1 MVYLSQEKKS
11 EQSDLYLRRASGL
24 IRAAGPWSGMAF
36 NVIWTGN
43 AVGIIAA
50 FVLAAFFFTSPGEN
64 IVGLI
69 ISATLLSTLNA
80 ATYMFFSMAMPRS
93 GGDYHF
99 IGRTLH
105 PALGFMSGVNWAL
118 WLPLVL
124 GFGGSAYVPIAVNSI
139 LKGYG
144 VATNNQ
150 GLIAFA
156 NSLLN
161 LNIVFLIGAVA
172 IIAYTLITVLGTRV
186 YFTIQNIAFV
196 LMIVAVVIT
205 FAAFILNTPTTFAA
219 AIDKALGAGTYE
231 STISTYDAQFPPST
245 IMRPALIAIPSG
257 IALWAGVNTWAMGTS
272 LIAGEMKEERKLR
285 TWMIANIVGT
295 LVTGGLMAITA
306 YLFLSSVGE
315 HFIYAA
321 SYLNGTPSYKLVFPP
336 YYSSFVALAFPSVI
350 IFVLFAV
357 GFFLGGTFFFPQN
370 QILAS
375 RVMLAFSFDRLMPR
389 QLGYVD
395 KRFHA
400 PMVATLVCAIIA
412 LISLWVYVYTPYL
425 GFFSQLFAVGFSF
438 LVTSIAAIVFPF
450 RRKQMF
456 ESSAANIKIA
466 GIPVMSI
473 VGAANAL
480 YMIDFLYQ
488 NWTDSTLGSNNP
500 VSLALILGIL
510 GVSFCLFFIIRAIRK
525 RQGIDIDALFR
536 EIPPE

>member
-1 MVYLSQEKKS
+1 
-11 EQSDLYLRRASGL
+11 
-24 IRAAGPWSGMAF
+24 MAF

-50 FVLAAFFFTSPGEN
+50 FVLAAFFFVSPGEN

-69 ISATLLSTLNA
+69 VSATLLSTLNA

-144 VATNNQ
+144 VATNNP
-150 GLIAFA
+150 GMIAFA
-156 NSLLN
+156 NSLLD
-161 LNIVFLIGAVA
+161 LNVVFLIGAVV
-172 IIAYTLITVLGTRV
+172 IIVYTLITVLGTRI
-186 YFTIQNIAFV
+186 YFTVQNVAFV
-196 LMIVAVVIT
+196 LMIIAVVIT
-205 FAAFILNTPTTFAA
+205 FAAFLTNNPTTYAA
-219 AIDKALGAGTYE
+219 AIDKSLGAGTYA
-231 STISTYDAQFPPST
+231 STIQTFDTKFPPST

-306 YLFLSSVGE
+306 YLFISSVGE
-315 HFIYAA
+315 KFIYAA
-321 SYLNGTPSYKLVFPP
+321 SYLNGTPDYKLIFPP
-336 YYSSFVALAFPSVI
+336 YYSSFVSLAFPSVVLFI
-350 IFVLFAV
+350 LFAV

-375 RVMLAFSFDRLMPR
+375 RVLLAFSFDRLMPR

-395 KRFHA
+395 KKFHA

-450 RRKQMF
+450 RRKAMF
-456 ESSAANIKIA
+456 ESSSANIKIA

-473 VGAANAL
+473 VGLANAL
-480 YMIDFLYQ
+480 YMINFLYQ
-488 NWTDSTLGSNNP
+488 NWTDGALGSNNP

-510 GVSFCLFFIIRAIRK
+510 AVSFCLFFIIRAIRK